1 MPKNPVDSLIDNV
14 QKIQGIHNK
23 AEQLRQSLDRI
34 DPLETFTKAVND
46 ITDKINML
54 DSAFARTR
62 KQKRRSPK
70 KQE

>member
-1 MPKNPVDSLIDNV
+1 MPKNPVDSLIDKV
-14 QKIQGIHNK
+14 EKLQQVHNK
-23 AEQLRQSLDRI
+23 AEQLRQSLERI
-34 DPLETFTKAVND
+34 DPLQTVTKTVND
-46 ITDKINML
+46 ITEKINML